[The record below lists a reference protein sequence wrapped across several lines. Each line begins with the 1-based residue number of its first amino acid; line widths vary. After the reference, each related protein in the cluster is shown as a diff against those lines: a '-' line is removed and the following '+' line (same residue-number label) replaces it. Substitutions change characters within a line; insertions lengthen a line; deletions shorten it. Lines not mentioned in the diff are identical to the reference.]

1 MRDSTF
7 VYLRAAHTVG
17 IDGAAASCALW
28 LVQSRSGAW
37 CGARA
42 QIAHSPFS
50 SCLSVSILS
59 LRLSR
64 GELICGRLGESAL
77 CSPGLQWKRL
87 FFSLVR
93 VSVCLSLSRC
103 TKSPLAKGRILW
115 LLQSVVVHDQSF
127 RKSVLTIRCVL
138 VITLCLRPFES
149 ITLWRRMWG
158 HTDTAAVSRSS
169 GGFWD
174 F

>member
-7 VYLRAAHTVG
+7 VYLHAAHTVG

-28 LVQSRSGAW
+28 LVQSRAGAW

-42 QIAHSPFS
+42 QIAALLSAPVCLFPSSP
-50 SCLSVSILS
+50 SVSPVESWFAGGSGNQPSVLQAFSESVSSFHSWGFPYASLS
-59 LRLSR
+59 L
-64 GELICGRLGESAL
+64 
-77 CSPGLQWKRL
+77 
-87 FFSLVR
+87 
-93 VSVCLSLSRC
+93 C

-158 HTDTAAVSRSS
+158 HTDTAAVSRST